1 MAEHTSFLRV
11 FALWAAGLG
20 AAAQYGKM
28 SVIFDLLPDIY
39 PQAGAALGLLGELPS
54 MQAS

>member
-28 SVIFDLLPDIY
+28 SVIFDLLPKIY
-39 PQAGAALGLLGELPS
+39 PQAGASLGFLVS
-54 MQAS
+54 MVGGAN